1 MVRFQSSLRQFYGR
15 HHDLVNR
22 YRRSVSQMNRN
33 KWNENSSPS
42 SPLVH
47 FLSVIKLTL
56 FLQNIYDTRPFTAKT
71 GNGNQLL
78 LDVSIYLNL
87 PCMGISKKNYKKRRI
102 AWVVLWIE
110 MGKFLLFNK
119 TSLLEYYFK
128 YLLIVFSL
136 RFSILTFN
144 IITSIHNRKW
154 NDTSLRKWTMNIMNY
169 MNFSLF
175 PFHDDIWREKIWMQS
190 SHWGCN
196 WT

>member
-87 PCMGISKKNYKKRRI
+87 PCMGISN
-102 AWVVLWIE
+102 
-110 MGKFLLFNK
+110 FF
-119 TSLLEYYFK
+119 
-128 YLLIVFSL
+128 
-136 RFSILTFN
+136 
-144 IITSIHNRKW
+144 NRK
-154 NDTSLRKWTMNIMNY
+154 TYCLGSSMNRNGEI
-169 MNFSLF
+169 FAF
-175 PFHDDIWREKIWMQS
+175 Q
-190 SHWGCN
+190 
-196 WT
+196 